1 MNEDKIIE
9 LKHSYFST
17 EIEVMRIETEVE
29 RLLREREIFDNDK
42 KNMEK

>member
-17 EIEVMRIETEVE
+17 EIEVMRIETEVQKLLKE
-29 RLLREREIFDNDK
+29 RQIFIEDK
-42 KNMEK
+42 QNM